1 MTRSL
6 RAQVVIPLAL
16 VCLPLLNYGDT
27 IFHRYGFRDDYSI
40 IREAREEPAK
50 LMDVYGSQ
58 GRPFYGWLLKI
69 SAGRTPAIAD
79 LCWLRVAGA
88 LGLGLVAA
96 GLFFVLRRQRWPDG
110 WAALTAALLVLLPS
124 GQLIVAWGIC
134 WPHLVAA
141 GLGLAAFAAAE
152 RGRGSAR
159 LGLRAAWLAA
169 ALLGLAVR
177 RAGLPVRGDVLPRGV
192 AGGLGRRLVGSGE
205 KPVAWLAFHAAVMG
219 ARHAAGL

>member
-1 MTRSL
+1 MAGIDDHALQWARHDTFPPRPSGDPA
-6 RAQVVIPLAL
+6 RAGVSAAAD
-16 VCLPLLNYGDT
+16 YGDT

-50 LMDVYGSQ
+50 LMYVYGSQ
-58 GRPFYGWLLKI
+58 GRTFYGWLLKI

-96 GLFFVLRRQRWPDG
+96 GSFFVLRRQRWPDG
-110 WAALTAALLVLLPS
+110 WAALMAALLVLLPS
-124 GQLIVAWGIC
+124 GQSIVAWGIC

-152 RGRGSAR
+152 RRFGSAR
-159 LGLRAAWLAA
+159 LGLRAAWPAA
-169 ALLGLAVR
+169 ALLGLAVGALDYQ
-177 RAGLPVRGDVLPRGV
+177 AG
-192 AGGLGRRLVGSGE
+192 
-205 KPVAWLAFHAAVMG
+205 
-219 ARHAAGL
+219 